1 MRQRVW
7 RNRSATLLIVAA
19 LWVLLVPAGAV
30 ASESQPAAS
39 SSAAAPIV
47 GGEPAEVADH
57 PWVVYLVDTAGKQFC
72 GGTIAAPDKVVTA
85 GHCVADQRPDGI
97 RVVAGRTDKNTQA
110 GTVAGVS
117 DIWVHPEYTDPY
129 RGADVAVLT
138 LRDSLSRASL
148 PLASAEDD
156 ALYRPGT
163 RATVLGW
170 GATSEGGGPSDILR
184 KATVP
189 VIADSE
195 CRATYGSNFV
205 AGAMVCAGYAEGGV
219 DGCQG
224 DSGGPLVAGDKLI
237 GVVSWGIG
245 CARPGKPGVYTEVA
259 SYADQIR
266 AQLS

>member
-30 ASESQPAAS
+30 ASESPPAAS
-39 SSAAAPIV
+39 SSAAAPVV
-47 GGEPAEVADH
+47 GGEPADVADH
-57 PWVVYLVDTAGKQFC
+57 PWAVYLVDTAGKQFC

-85 GHCVADQRPDGI
+85 GHCVSDQQPDRI

-110 GTVAGVS
+110 GTVTGVS
-117 DIWVHPEYTDPY
+117 GIWVHPEYADPY

-138 LRDSLSRASL
+138 LRESLSRASL
-148 PLASAEDD
+148 PLAGDQDD
-156 ALYRPGT
+156 ALYSPGT
-163 RATVLGW
+163 KATVLGW

-189 VIADSE
+189 VVADSE
-195 CRATYGSNFV
+195 CGETYGSNFV

-224 DSGGPLVAGDKLI
+224 DSGGPLVAGGKLI

-259 SYADQIR
+259 SYAGRIR